1 MKYSG
6 FFLPVAF
13 VCSSGSASTACTL
26 FAGKIWRERMP
37 CDSHKL
43 QYTRCFT
50 YILNSTIRATPENV
64 HGTVYVSP
72 LKQSLSRANHK
83 GVNNSVT
90 GLHGDR
96 LCGFPMHAEQL
107 TVI

>member
-1 MKYSG
+1 M
-6 FFLPVAF
+6 FLWALLAVHQQLALCLLERYGEKGCH
-13 VCSSGSASTACTL
+13 VTVTNCS
-26 FAGKIWRERMP
+26 IQ
-37 CDSHKL
+37 DVSHIFSIQQL
-43 QYTRCFT
+43 D
-50 YILNSTIRATPENV
+50 YIPENV